1 RRQMKAIQE
10 ELGEKSPEQAEI
22 ELLREQLAEA
32 ELPDDVRK
40 EAERE
45 FSRLEKLP
53 AIAPEYQ
60 VIRTYLEQIL
70 ELPWRKST
78 KDEIDIA
85 AARRVLDEDHFDLK
99 EVKERILE
107 HLGVLKLNPDA
118 KAPILCFVG
127 PPGVGKTSLGQS
139 IARAIGRKFERLSL
153 GGLQDEA
160 ELRGHRRTYIGAMPG
175 RIIQAIRRAGVNNP
189 VLMLDE
195 VDKLGFNFRGDPAAA
210 LLEVLDPAQ
219 NKTFRDNYLDLP
231 FDLSKVFF
239 ITTANTIYRILQ
251 PLLDRMEVLRLQGY
265 SEEEKVEIARRYL
278 ITRQK
283 TEAGLKEGQFV
294 ITDDALQ
301 RVISRYTREAGV
313 RQLER
318 MIGRLA
324 RKVAMQFAENRT
336 EPVMVRTE
344 DLQEMLG
351 PERFVLEE
359 ARKQLPPGVATGM
372 AWTEAGGEVLYVEA
386 TLLPGG
392 RGLTVTGQLGDVM
405 KESASTAYSYLWA
418 HSHALGI
425 EQSLFRKTGV
435 HIHMPAGA
443 IPKDGPSAGV
453 TMTTAL
459 ASIYLQ
465 LPARNDTAMTGEV
478 TLAGL
483 VLPIGGVVEKV
494 LAARRVGI
502 RRVILPKGN
511 EKDLGEIPDN
521 IRSEMEFI
529 FAEKIEEVLAAAI
542 PQLAERLS
550 GSVVGA

>member
-1 RRQMKAIQE
+1 MSDQEQAEIETLPLLPLKNMVMFPYLATPLSVGRATSRAAIDAAVASEEKQIVIVAQRDASVEEPQQSDLYTIATRAIIRKMAKSREDAVDLVVQGIERVTIIRVEQAGAFLTARVRSLPLPTDKSDEAEALHRAILDLARKALSVAQPQASPELFDMLVNNEDPLRLVYLLASMLSLDLEKDQSLLEAQSRVEALRMMHTYLSHEVNVLELRNKITNAAQSEMSKEQREYLLRRQMKAIQE

-32 ELPDDVRK
+32 DLPDDVRK

-195 VDKLGFNFRGDPAAA
+195 VDKL
-210 LLEVLDPAQ
+210 
-219 NKTFRDNYLDLP
+219 
-231 FDLSKVFF
+231 
-239 ITTANTIYRILQ
+239 
-251 PLLDRMEVLRLQGY
+251 
-265 SEEEKVEIARRYL
+265 
-278 ITRQK
+278 
-283 TEAGLKEGQFV
+283 
-294 ITDDALQ
+294 
-301 RVISRYTREAGV
+301 
-313 RQLER
+313 
-318 MIGRLA
+318 
-324 RKVAMQFAENRT
+324 
-336 EPVMVRTE
+336 
-344 DLQEMLG
+344 
-351 PERFVLEE
+351 
-359 ARKQLPPGVATGM
+359 
-372 AWTEAGGEVLYVEA
+372 
-386 TLLPGG
+386 
-392 RGLTVTGQLGDVM
+392 
-405 KESASTAYSYLWA
+405 
-418 HSHALGI
+418 
-425 EQSLFRKTGV
+425 
-435 HIHMPAGA
+435 
-443 IPKDGPSAGV
+443 
-453 TMTTAL
+453 
-459 ASIYLQ
+459 
-465 LPARNDTAMTGEV
+465 
-478 TLAGL
+478 
-483 VLPIGGVVEKV
+483 
-494 LAARRVGI
+494 
-502 RRVILPKGN
+502 
-511 EKDLGEIPDN
+511 
-521 IRSEMEFI
+521 
-529 FAEKIEEVLAAAI
+529 
-542 PQLAERLS
+542 
-550 GSVVGA
+550 